1 MAQPIHLD
9 RFDGDGFHTWQM
21 KVKYHLMREG
31 IWGIVNGKEK
41 KPITREAELIWTTK
55 DDKAL
60 AIIALALSDNYIHH
74 ISNLGSSL
82 EAWDTLDQ
90 LFGASGKN
98 SKISLKIEFFG
109 LKLNPHES
117 FATHVNHMRSLMT
130 QLSAIGASVSD
141 DDAIV
146 VLLKSLPDEEYGHV
160 VTTLKNLPS
169 PTLEGVITSLQD
181 EEKKIKERSGHGD
194 QALYTKKNFK
204 RCQQR
209 ISQG

>member
-9 RFDGDGFHTWQM
+9 RFNGDGFHTWQM
-21 KVKYHLMREG
+21 KVKYHLMRDG
-31 IWGIVNGKEK
+31 IWGIVNGKET
-41 KPITREAELIWTTK
+41 KPSTRDVEQTWINK

-60 AIIALALSDNYIHH
+60 AIIALALSNNYIHH
-74 ISNLGSSL
+74 IFNLKSSL
-82 EAWDTLDQ
+82 EAWNILDQ
-90 LFGASGKN
+90 LFGAKGKN

-109 LKLNPHES
+109 LKLDTNES

-130 QLSAIGASVSD
+130 QLAAIGAPVSD

-146 VLLKSLPDEEYGHV
+146 VLLKSLPDVEYGHV

-181 EEKKIKERSGHGD
+181 EEKKIKERTDMESSSLH
-194 QALYTKKNFK
+194 
-204 RCQQR
+204 
-209 ISQG
+209 